1 MHRRRETVSSVQ
13 AGAPLERDLVFIPEF
28 CKMASQQ
35 LELRRVVD
43 ADARRVRSVGS
54 RAFQATIGCR
64 ESARKNVPASRETRA
79 SPNSG
84 TTLDVLC
91 SEDKAALPLR

>member
-1 MHRRRETVSSVQ
+1 
-13 AGAPLERDLVFIPEF
+13 
-28 CKMASQQ
+28 MASQQ
-35 LELRRVVD
+35 LELRRVVH
-43 ADARRVRSVGS
+43 ADARQLARLGS
-54 RAFQATIGCR
+54 KAFQATIGSR